1 LFCDDVTLTG
11 DFAPIYQLIQD
22 SGIAPAFMA
31 EIIENV
37 KSNMVIRGDDT
48 IKAEHFNNCIKSYL
62 RQVSLS
68 KTKDTSV
75 TKEQALASAL
85 RENLMD
91 EGYFDK
97 IASISQDVYNDNNPE
112 N

>member
-85 RENLMD
+85 E
-91 EGYFDK
+91 K
-97 IASISQDVYNDNNPE
+97 I
-112 N
+112 